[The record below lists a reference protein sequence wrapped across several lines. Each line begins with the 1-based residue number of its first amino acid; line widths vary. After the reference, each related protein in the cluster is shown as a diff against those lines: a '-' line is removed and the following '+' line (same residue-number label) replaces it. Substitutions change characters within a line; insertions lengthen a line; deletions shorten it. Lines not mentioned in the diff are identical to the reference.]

1 MSIDLMSSH
10 QDHHVNDEFYKW
22 LDKKYGR
29 VGKVAGHHGNIHD
42 YLDVYYKYYADMF
55 ILDMTD
61 YSKKMVEEE
70 FPVKLG
76 PKGRA
81 GTPASDIIF
90 NTSERKP
97 RDLPVPFLPISEV
110 D

>member
-42 YLDVYYKYYADMF
+42 YLGVYYKYYANTL
-55 ILDMTD
+55 ILDMILF
-61 YSKKMVEEE
+61 KEN
-70 FPVKLG
+70 G
-76 PKGRA
+76 GRRVPSQVR
-81 GTPASDIIF
+81 TK
-90 NTSERKP
+90 RKS
-97 RDLPVPFLPISEV
+97 RYTCTRYYIQHAQG
-110 D
+110 